1 MAGADNWMPSDSDED
16 VFGDE
21 GKFAATCKAVSPQ
34 EDNASGPLPQKEF
47 SASLKRKNACGP
59 RAEKEAG
66 CQQAATRAQAAR
78 PQAKAVN
85 AGSKKRSRL
94 GLLKDQKR
102 KSRLLMRRGSSAP
115 DLIIEEMICLRGQ
128 PLKKPVVVFPVKSTP
143 DGKRWL
149 PVNAHQMWLR
159 RVCHPGGLTYF
170 KPAFQAAVTKLRR
183 DLCESFYTARDAAL
197 PKVEHPMSELFEEE
211 DSFLVDQCG
220 KAAKPKARKSMKGK
234 KSTAKNRGLQSL
246 GEPVDV
252 ALGDITVKVRTMSS
266 LVLKQCTVQSV
277 GALVKF
283 VKAEVAEFA
292 QGKKQAA
299 SPQAASSQ
307 KAAFRVPMAHD
318 AALLGKV
325 TWQPSIKS
333 WAVHYKTADKQRAQH
348 KFRILEKAM
357 DAAATINMSRKQLFE
372 QQKETLKFEAL
383 KYWNEHDMS
392 SRERIDLS

>member
-128 PLKKPVVVFPVKSTP
+128 PLKKPVVVSPVKSTP

-170 KPAFQAAVTKLRR
+170 KPAFQAVVTKLR
-183 DLCESFYTARDAAL
+183 
-197 PKVEHPMSELFEEE
+197 
-211 DSFLVDQCG
+211 
-220 KAAKPKARKSMKGK
+220 
-234 KSTAKNRGLQSL
+234 
-246 GEPVDV
+246 
-252 ALGDITVKVRTMSS
+252 
-266 LVLKQCTVQSV
+266 
-277 GALVKF
+277 
-283 VKAEVAEFA
+283 
-292 QGKKQAA
+292 
-299 SPQAASSQ
+299 
-307 KAAFRVPMAHD
+307 
-318 AALLGKV
+318 
-325 TWQPSIKS
+325 
-333 WAVHYKTADKQRAQH
+333 
-348 KFRILEKAM
+348 
-357 DAAATINMSRKQLFE
+357 
-372 QQKETLKFEAL
+372 
-383 KYWNEHDMS
+383 
-392 SRERIDLS
+392 